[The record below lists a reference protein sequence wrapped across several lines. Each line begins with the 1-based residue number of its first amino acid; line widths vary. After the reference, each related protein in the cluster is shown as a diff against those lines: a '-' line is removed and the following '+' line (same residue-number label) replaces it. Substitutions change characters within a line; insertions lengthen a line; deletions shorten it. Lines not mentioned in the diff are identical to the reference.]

1 MKQKSRVLLMVNFP
15 SVFSYLII
23 HAKDQSHLKKCLAFL
38 ETKTAKDLSELL
50 PTNRGKVMVEL
61 LTMYNFSK
69 SRIVQALGM
78 CALADNNFK
87 HVEKKKGTKSLPQHV
102 VANYVSNGLMA
113 VLSSFTTSFSNKE
126 THCDT
131 KVQIIKSMTDLIL
144 FLKHENIVSSK
155 NALLECIRVA
165 NIISPQLGL
174 QDEVLDL
181 WMSFVKTLEPS
192 AIRGILPQILCC
204 LLLHLATHQGKTL
217 DIFKFLLQENIE
229 HFR

>member
-1 MKQKSRVLLMVNFP
+1 MVNFP

-23 HAKDQSHLKKCLAFL
+23 YAKDQNHLKKCLTFL

-50 PTNRGKVMVEL
+50 PTNRGKVLVEL

-69 SRIVQALGM
+69 VRIIQGLGM
-78 CALADNNFK
+78 CAVADNNFK
-87 HVEKKKGTKSLPQHV
+87 HVEKKKGIKSLPQHV

-131 KVQIIKSMTDLIL
+131 KLQIIKSMTDLIV
-144 FLKHENIVSSK
+144 FLKHDNLVSSK
-155 NALLECIRVA
+155 YALLDCIRVA
-165 NIISPQLGL
+165 NNVSHQIGV

-204 LLLHLATHQGKTL
+204 LLLHLPTHQRKTL
-217 DIFKFLLQENIE
+217 ELFKFLLQDNI
-229 HFR
+229 HHYR